1 MNRAINSFVKAARFL
16 FENRPFVQ
24 LHIHRQCPAREMRV
38 AVELIAPDDF
48 GSLAGLCVSKGAI
61 TMLVNTNQ
69 DWIQVRKAQLMDVGK
84 PTLSPQFLDFV
95 VERLSTHLLARL
107 RESGDE
113 AGARLLEDLLALMQF
128 PQMVKDGQVS
138 GLWDENVISVLG
150 QVSWAL
156 DWSVDE

>member
-1 MNRAINSFVKAARFL
+1 
-16 FENRPFVQ
+16 
-24 LHIHRQCPAREMRV
+24 
-38 AVELIAPDDF
+38 
-48 GSLAGLCVSKGAI
+48 
-61 TMLVNTNQ
+61 MLVNTNQ

-95 VERLSTHLLARL
+95 VERLSTHLLGRL
-107 RESGDE
+107 RKSGDE

-138 GLWDENVISVLG
+138 GLWDENVLAVLG
-150 QVSWAL
+150 KVSWAL